1 MPANPGAYDRRI
13 AELRRQLD
21 SHPPN
26 ALRQVYEQAIQLTND
41 SMYLL
46 ESLLECTEKKFKNDQ
61 QNIDER
67 IRWHTER
74 LNRYATE
81 IREAGQSIAIG
92 KGGFEH
98 LAAHLK
104 IKTILVMLNTDVSIE
119 NTKIQQLWS
128 YLGASVATE
137 LGNKLFDEIFWP
149 DERSFQY
156 AAVVTGLEKLAGA
169 IPIYGTIYSGLKAA
183 YGIVTAR
190 QARTQTAHAHG
201 HYYEDYCDALR
212 LWGIAAEAAIR
223 SCELFE
229 D

>member
-1 MPANPGAYDRRI
+1 MPDHPGAYDRRI
-13 AELRRQLD
+13 AELRRQLN

-41 SMYLL
+41 SMYRL
-46 ESLLECTEKKFKNDQ
+46 ESLLECTAKKFQADQ
-61 QNIDER
+61 QNVDER
-67 IRWHTER
+67 IRQHTER

-81 IREAGQSIAIG
+81 LREAGLTLAVSN
-92 KGGFEH
+92 GGFERT
-98 LAAHLK
+98 AAHLK
-104 IKTILVMLNTDVSIE
+104 AKTILVLLNTDVSIE
-119 NTKIQQLWS
+119 NTKLQQLWS

-137 LGNKLFDEIFWP
+137 LGGKLFDEIFWP
-149 DERSFQY
+149 DETSFQY
-156 AAVVTGLEKLAGA
+156 AAVVTGLEKLAAA
-169 IPIYGTIYSGLKAA
+169 IPLYGNIYSGLKAA

-190 QARTQTAHAHG
+190 QARTKTAHAHG

-212 LWGIAAEAAIR
+212 LWGIAAEAAVR